1 MDTKKI
7 LVPVDGS
14 EPANRAFHIALDLAA
29 KDKAEVTLI
38 DVVDAN
44 DMLYATSKVMI
55 SPEFYTTI
63 KRKGKELITKL
74 EKEIPES
81 IPHST
86 EIHVG
91 LPGQMIA
98 SVAKEGHFD
107 LIIMGNSGKGALDA
121 FVTGSVS
128 QYVIHHANCP
138 VMIVK

>member
-1 MDTKKI
+1 METKKI

-44 DMLYATSKVMI
+44 DML

>member
-1 MDTKKI
+1 METKKI

-29 KDKAEVTLI
+29 KD
-38 DVVDAN
+38 N
-44 DMLYATSKVMI
+44 
-55 SPEFYTTI
+55 TTI
-63 KRKGKELITKL
+63 KRKGKALITKL

>member
-1 MDTKKI
+1 METKKI

-63 KRKGKELITKL
+63 KRKGK
-74 EKEIPES
+74 
-81 IPHST
+81 
-86 EIHVG
+86 
-91 LPGQMIA
+91 
-98 SVAKEGHFD
+98 
-107 LIIMGNSGKGALDA
+107 NSLRNWKRKFLNPSPTPLKFMSA
-121 FVTGSVS
+121 FR
-128 QYVIHHANCP
+128 AR
-138 VMIVK
+138 